1 MSKAMRPVQIVQIG
15 QSADLFIFGDLV
27 SDQWYEDETSP
38 NSLRRELQKLTEAG
52 VKEVNVHIDSYGG
65 DVSAGWAI
73 YNLLKDWPGTVNSFA
88 DGFVASAAV
97 YPFLAGKKRA
107 ASPVSAFFLHQAWI
121 LAAGNADQLR
131 KQADDLE
138 KINDIGLEAFAAAG
152 IDREKVKELER
163 AETWLSAAEALEL
176 GLATEILDRS
186 DGAGTQQSVRARIV
200 QALTGG
206 GGRTDSSAPLRSA
219 QNDGGKRADVGI
231 GPYVDRKY
239 EDRRADVGI
248 RPYDAQND
256 KSGDEGEGPMWA
268 SAPTGADG
276 TPRQDAE
283 KSAGEAGP
291 EQRETNP
298 EAGDGAGEVKTNHL
312 MAFLTKANKEKE

>member
-73 YNLLKDWPGTVNSFA
+73 YNRLKDWPGTVNSFA

-97 YPFLAGKKRA
+97 YPFLAGRKRA
-107 ASPVSAFFLHQAWI
+107 ASPVSAFFLHQAWV
-121 LAAGNADQLR
+121 LAVGNADELR

-163 AETWLSAAEALEL
+163 AETWMSAAEALDL
-176 GLATEILDRS
+176 GLATEIIDRS

-200 QALTGG
+200 QALTGADAMTVNERRAKLGLEPIREDG
-206 GGRTDSSAPLRSA
+206 GLMRPAAPTGDGGADSSTP
-219 QNDGGKRADVGI
+219 
-231 GPYVDRKY
+231 
-239 EDRRADVGI
+239 RADVGI
-248 RPYDAQND
+248 RLYDAQND

-268 SAPTGADG
+268 SAPTEADG

-298 EAGDGAGEVKTNHL
+298 GAGDGAGEVKTNHL
-312 MAFLTKANKEKE
+312 MAFLTKAH